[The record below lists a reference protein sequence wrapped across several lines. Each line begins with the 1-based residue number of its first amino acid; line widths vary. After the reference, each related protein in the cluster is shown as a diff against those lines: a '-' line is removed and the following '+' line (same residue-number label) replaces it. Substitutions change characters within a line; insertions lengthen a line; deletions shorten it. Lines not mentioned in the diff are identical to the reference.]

1 MHKKAKVNIEFDPIL
16 NETQE
21 NIVHLLLNYSPYVAP
36 KFLLKRDDLT
46 RELLNAIGKYIKI
59 NGIFQ
64 KKKLPYFSDNKNK
77 VMFNLGYIP
86 KYFWVK

>member
-46 RELLNAIGKYIKI
+46 RELLNAIGKYLCKCS
-59 NGIFQ
+59 
-64 KKKLPYFSDNKNK
+64 PRVVRFS
-77 VMFNLGYIP
+77 L
-86 KYFWVK
+86 

>member
-46 RELLNAIGKYIKI
+46 RELLNAIGKCIKI
-59 NGIFQ
+59 NVIFQ
-64 KKKLPYFSDNKNK
+64 KKNCHTFQIIKIKSCLT
-77 VMFNLGYIP
+77 
-86 KYFWVK
+86 

>member
-46 RELLNAIGKYIKI
+46 RELLNAIGKY
-59 NGIFQ
+59 
-64 KKKLPYFSDNKNK
+64 L
-77 VMFNLGYIP
+77 NLDIVNQSLRPFLFIISNNSLYQI
-86 KYFWVK
+86 